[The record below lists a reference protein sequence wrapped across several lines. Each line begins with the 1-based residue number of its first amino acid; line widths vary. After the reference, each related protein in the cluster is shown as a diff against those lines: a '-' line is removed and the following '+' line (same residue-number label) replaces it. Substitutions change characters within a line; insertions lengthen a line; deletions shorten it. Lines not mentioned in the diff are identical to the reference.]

1 MNAMIKNIRHL
12 ALACGWAGAL
22 VAPVWA
28 AAATVTDT
36 VKAGAIVPAES
47 VLTEGVVKKVDKTVG
62 KITIQH
68 GEIRNL
74 GMMPMTMMFRVKDPA
89 MLEQVQAGQK
99 IRFHVD
105 IVNNAYTVVR
115 IEPSK

>member
-1 MNAMIKNIRHL
+1 MNAMIKNIGHL
-12 ALACGWAGAL
+12 ALTCGWAGVL

-28 AAATVTDT
+28 AEATVTDT
-36 VKAGAIVPAES
+36 VKAGAMVPAAS

-115 IEPSK
+115 IEPIK

>member
-1 MNAMIKNIRHL
+1 MNAAIKAGWHL
-12 ALACGWAGAL
+12 ALSCGLACVAA
-22 VAPVWA
+22 APVWA
-28 AAATVTDT
+28 AEATVTET
-36 VKAGAIVPAES
+36 VQTGAMVPAES
-47 VLTEGVVKKVDKTVG
+47 VLSEGVVKKIDKTTG

-89 MLEQVQAGQK
+89 MLEQVQPGQK

-105 IVNNAYTVVR
+105 IVNRAYTVVR
-115 IEPSK
+115 IEPAQ